1 MGKLVTHEEYV
12 KANLRLEELIDVV
25 NDNTP
30 LDDPMAIEFMTI
42 SDIIEQYEEIHFPIG
57 LPTLQEMI
65 ELRMFEMGLKRKDLA
80 ALLNTSASRISE
92 YLNGK
97 REITLNV
104 AKALHQK
111 LNIDSDIILQWKP
124 LLKQLKYFY
133 KTQTIL
139 KIMMV

>member
-1 MGKLVTHEEYV
+1 MDKLITHEEYV
-12 KANLRLEELIDVV
+12 KANLRLEELVDVV
-25 NDNTP
+25 DDNTP
-30 LDDPMAIEFMTI
+30 LNDPLAKELLKI
-42 SDIIEQYEEIHFPIG
+42 SYIIEQYEEIHFPIG

-80 ALLNTSASRISE
+80 VLLNTSASRISD

-111 LNIDSDIILQWKP
+111 LNIDSDIILQ
-124 LLKQLKYFY
+124 
-133 KTQTIL
+133 
-139 KIMMV
+139 

>member
-1 MGKLVTHEEYV
+1 MNTISHKQYV
-12 KANLRLEELIDVV
+12 EANLRLEELLNEV

-30 LDDPMAIEFMTI
+30 EDSPLTKELIEV
-42 SDIIEQYEEIHFPIG
+42 SDIIEQYEEIHFPMG

-65 ELRMFEMGLKRKDLA
+65 ELRMFEMGLKRKELA
-80 ALLNTSASRISE
+80 ALLNTSASRISD

-111 LNIDSDIILQWKP
+111 LNIDSDIILQ
-124 LLKQLKYFY
+124 
-133 KTQTIL
+133 
-139 KIMMV
+139 

>member
-1 MGKLVTHEEYV
+1 MKRTITHKQYL
-12 KANLRLEELIDVV
+12 KANLRLEKLIDLVDV
-25 NDNTP
+25 NTP
-30 LDDPMAIEFMTI
+30 SDDSLAKEFIKI
-42 SDIIEQYEEIHFPIG
+42 SGIIEQYEEIHFTIG

-80 ALLNTSASRISE
+80 VLLNTSASRISD

-111 LNIDSDIILQWKP
+111 LNIDSDIILQ
-124 LLKQLKYFY
+124 
-133 KTQTIL
+133 
-139 KIMMV
+139 

>member
-1 MGKLVTHEEYV
+1 MEKTITHEEYV

-25 NDNTP
+25 NDTTP
-30 LDDPMAIEFMTI
+30 TEDPLAREFIEI
-42 SDIIEQYEEIHFPIG
+42 SDIIEQYEDHFPIG
-57 LPTLQEMI
+57 LPTLHEMI

-80 ALLNTSASRISE
+80 ALLNTSASRISD

-111 LNIDSDIILQWKP
+111 LNIDSDIILQ
-124 LLKQLKYFY
+124 
-133 KTQTIL
+133 
-139 KIMMV
+139 

>member
-1 MGKLVTHEEYV
+1 MSTISHKQYV
-12 KANLRLEELIDVV
+12 EANLRLEELLKEV

-30 LDDPMAIEFMTI
+30 EDSPLTKELIEV
-42 SDIIEQYEEIHFPIG
+42 SDMIEQYEEIHFPMG

-80 ALLNTSASRISE
+80 ALLNTSASRISD

-97 REITLNV
+97 REITLNI

-111 LNIDSDIILQWKP
+111 LNIDSDIILQ
-124 LLKQLKYFY
+124 
-133 KTQTIL
+133 
-139 KIMMV
+139 

>member
-1 MGKLVTHEEYV
+1 MEKTITHEEYV

-30 LDDPMAIEFMTI
+30 MEDPLAKEFI
-42 SDIIEQYEEIHFPIG
+42 KVSDIIEQYEEIHFPIG
-57 LPTLQEMI
+57 MPTLQEMI

-80 ALLNTSASRISE
+80 VLLNTSASRISD

-111 LNIDSDIILQWKP
+111 LNIDSDIILQ
-124 LLKQLKYFY
+124 
-133 KTQTIL
+133 
-139 KIMMV
+139 